1 MAIQV
6 GSSQGGGGGG
16 TLLSE
21 INVTPF
27 VDVMLVLLTI
37 FMVTAPLITRGV
49 EVNLPKTRAAVLE
62 VDESKLL
69 ISITKELEVYI
80 GEVKLPTDRLLEAI
94 ITNEKIRNE
103 REVYLQADEDVPYG
117 FVVKV
122 MAALKEAGVEQLGLV
137 TNPIVDQEIEGE
149 GGR

>member
-1 MAIQV
+1 MAIQQI
-6 GSSQGGGGGG
+6 GSTKGEGGSP
-16 TLLSE
+16 LLNE

-49 EVNLPKTRAAVLE
+49 EVDLPKTRAAIME

-69 ISITKELEVYI
+69 ISITKDLEVYI
-80 GEVKLPTDRLLEAI
+80 GEVKLPKDRLEEAI
-94 ITNEKIRNE
+94 VTNQRIRNE
-103 REVYLQADEDVPYG
+103 KEVYLQADKDVPYG

-122 MAALKEAGVEQLGLV
+122 MAALQAAGVTQLGLV
-137 TNPIVDQEIEGE
+137 TNPLEDEEIKE
-149 GGR
+149 